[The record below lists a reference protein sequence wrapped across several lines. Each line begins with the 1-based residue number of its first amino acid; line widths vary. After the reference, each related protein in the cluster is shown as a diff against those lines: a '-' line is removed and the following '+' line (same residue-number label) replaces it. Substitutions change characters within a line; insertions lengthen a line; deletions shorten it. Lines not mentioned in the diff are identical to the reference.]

1 MMQSLLYLH
10 LDGVMGGVWE
20 EALSA
25 AASAIASG
33 QAIPVSWRTDIADAG
48 RGLEMAVSG
57 PSHEWDKKDT

>member
-1 MMQSLLYLH
+1 MVS
-10 LDGVMGGVWE
+10 WE
-20 EALSA
+20 VFGRKPCALSA